1 MIKDFICIK
10 LKFNA
15 PLLFAAGTKNYTHT
29 SYIIHSDTIK
39 SALFVENLNLKNPIS
54 DALTFFKKFKISS
67 SFVFYKDTFFLP
79 RLSKKLNIKFKK
91 NNIECPD
98 TEIRKERKNIQWLD
112 KTLFENEI
120 NNKISEVEI
129 SHLIQGKFL
138 FHSLPDFDSIDN
150 LIYEEI
156 ISRVKY
162 NLFAENDPFDVARY
176 HFHQDAGLYFLVE
189 TLDIEP
195 EKFLNEILFPTFQ
208 MIGLNGIG
216 GYKTIGHGTFEPQL
230 TKLSLQIPEQP
241 NALTNL
247 SNYLPSKSEFDSL
260 FSHPEYSE
268 KLSYSLIKRTGYIA
282 SAQDINLRILKKKS
296 IYMFKTGSI
305 FPYLNNEHPLNGQI
319 QDVTPNDAFS
329 HHKVFKDG
337 TGIFLPIIF
346 DESKS

>member
-1 MIKDFICIK
+1 MTKEFICIK

-39 SALFVENLNLKNPIS
+39 SALFVENLNLKNPIT
-54 DALTFFKKFKISS
+54 DALNFFKKFKISS
-67 SFVFYKDTFFLP
+67 SFIFYKDTFFFP

-112 KTLFENEI
+112 KSLFENEI

-138 FHSLPDFDSIDN
+138 FHSLPSSDKIDN

-162 NLFAENDPFDVARY
+162 NLFTENEPFDVARY
-176 HFHQDAGLYFLVE
+176 HFHQDAGLYFLIE
-189 TLDIEP
+189 LLDDNP
-195 EKFLNEILFPTFQ
+195 EKFLNEILFPSFQ
-208 MIGLNGIG
+208 ILGLNGIG

-230 TKLSLQIPEQP
+230 TKLSLQIPDQP

-247 SNYLPSKSEFDSL
+247 SNYLPSKSEFDLL
-260 FSHPEYSE
+260 FSNPEYSQSL
-268 KLSYSLIKRTGYIA
+268 KYSLIKRSGYIA
-282 SAQDINLRILKKKS
+282 SAQDIHLRTLKKKS

-305 FPYLNNEHPLNGQI
+305 FPYLPNEQPLNGQI
-319 QDVTPNDAFS
+319 QDVTPNDVFS
-329 HHKVFKDG
+329 QHKVFKDG
-337 TGIFLPIIF
+337 TAIFLPIIF
-346 DESKS
+346 YE